1 MVQPDLAPAKKKAAT
16 QQRTLV
22 CIDEAAFYLLP
33 SIQRTWAPV
42 GQPAVLSAV
51 HSRDHLSAI
60 SAITPEGKLYFHLPE
75 GSFDRMDVVR
85 FLCHL
90 LRQIPGKLLILWDNA
105 SIHKN
110 QAIRRLLETDRD
122 GDLWLEAFPPYAP
135 ELNPDEGLWNYLK
148 NVELR
153 NLCCK
158 NLDQLKYHILPA
170 VKRLRHKKQIIKAC
184 FLQAGLKL

>member
-1 MVQPDLAPAKKKAAT
+1 
-16 QQRTLV
+16 
-22 CIDEAAFYLLP
+22 
-33 SIQRTWAPV
+33 
-42 GQPAVLSAV
+42 
-51 HSRDHLSAI
+51 
-60 SAITPEGKLYFHLPE
+60 
-75 GSFDRMDVVR
+75 MDVVR

-158 NLDQLKYHILPA
+158 NLDQLKYHILRA
-170 VKRLRHKKQIIKAC
+170 VKRLRHKKRIIKAC
-184 FLQAGLKL
+184 FLQAGVKL